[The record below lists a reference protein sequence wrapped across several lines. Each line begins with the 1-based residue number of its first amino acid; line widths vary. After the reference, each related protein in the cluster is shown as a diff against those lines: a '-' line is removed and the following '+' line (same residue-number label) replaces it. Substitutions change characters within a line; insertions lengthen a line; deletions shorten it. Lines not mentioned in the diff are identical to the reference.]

1 MSCRL
6 RHRLVQFLGYPVFIC
21 HEETGLTALYINRLQ
36 TRRVVDCRD
45 DDSRELWAR
54 LFDHSER
61 PEIFYQYSWTP
72 GVFVARDNRCTNH
85 ARPDFGGGER
95 RLLRRTTV
103 QGIKPEPAILTGR
116 A

>member
-6 RHRLVQFLGYPVFIC
+6 RHRLLQFLGYLVFIRY
-21 HEETGLTALYINRLQ
+21 EETGLTALYINRLL

-45 DDSRELWAR
+45 DDSRELLLR
-54 LFDHSER
+54 LFDPSER

-72 GVFVARDNRCTNH
+72 GEFVAWDNRCTNH

-103 QGIKPEPAILTGR
+103 QGIKPEPAILTGS